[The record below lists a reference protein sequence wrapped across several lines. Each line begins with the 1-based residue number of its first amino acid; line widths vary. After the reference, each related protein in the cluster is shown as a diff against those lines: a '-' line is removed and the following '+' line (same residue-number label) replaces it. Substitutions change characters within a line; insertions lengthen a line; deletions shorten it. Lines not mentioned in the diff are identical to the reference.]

1 MQNSLDSL
9 EKGHQFEPA
18 TFTLSDDWVSEYS
31 AAVGDKTTATIGQYA
46 PAASLAA
53 LSIRALLERSEL
65 PAGSI
70 HVGQELSFSRPSRI
84 GETLTVSAQIMSR
97 GERQGWVLMGLSLAV
112 SDTNGSSVMDG
123 RATITFP
130 VGTEG
135 EG

>member
-1 MQNSLDSL
+1 MQKSLASL

-65 PAGSI
+65 PPGSI
-70 HVGQELSFSRPSRI
+70 HVGQELSFGRAARM
-84 GETLTVSAQIMSR
+84 GETLTVSAQIASR
-97 GERQGWVLMGLSLAV
+97 GERQGWVLMGVSLAV
-112 SDTNGSSVMDG
+112 SDTNGSSVMDA

-135 EG
+135 AG